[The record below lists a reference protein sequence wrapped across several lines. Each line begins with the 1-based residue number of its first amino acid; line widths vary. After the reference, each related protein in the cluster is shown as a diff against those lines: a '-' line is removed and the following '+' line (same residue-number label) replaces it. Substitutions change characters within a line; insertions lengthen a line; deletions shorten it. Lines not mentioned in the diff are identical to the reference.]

1 MFAKVKPN
9 TQIIGQNIIYFNQ
22 VASTNEFALEL
33 IKQNLA
39 ENGTVVIAEF
49 QSKGRGQYGKS
60 WISEPFENLMFSII
74 LKHVTKSA
82 PDPFTINKI
91 ITLAMYQQLKSELPD
106 HSVAIKWP
114 NDILV
119 NGKKICGIL
128 VENNFSG
135 ATLKHSV
142 IGIGLN
148 VNQHFEHIMHLNAT
162 SLSGLKGTETDRELL
177 LKNILETIESIYLSY
192 LEKGNET
199 ICTKFDKA
207 LYGFGTIG
215 AFDIDGQILMA
226 EVLGCDQL
234 GQLILEINGKDHHYP
249 HGSIKQYIA

>member
-1 MFAKVKPN
+1 VFAKVKPN

-82 PDPFTINKI
+82 TDPFTINKI
-91 ITLAMYQQLKSELPD
+91 ITLAMFQQIQRELPD
-106 HSVAIKWP
+106 EKVVIKWP

-119 NGKKICGIL
+119 NSKKICGIL

-135 ATLKHSV
+135 NLLKHSV

-148 VNQHFEHIMHLNAT
+148 VNQHFEHILQLNAT
-162 SLSGLKGTETDRELL
+162 SLKDCKDFSIDRELV
-177 LKNILETIESIYLSY
+177 LKSCLETFETLYLAY
-192 LEKGNET
+192 LDKGNTAITEQ
-199 ICTKFDKA
+199 FNQS
-207 LYGFGTIG
+207 LYGYNTNSSFE
-215 AFDIDGQILMA
+215 IDGKISIAKVM
-226 EVLGCDQL
+226 GCDAL
-234 GQLILEINGKDHHYP
+234 GQLIVDINGNIHHYP
-249 HGSIKQYIA
+249 HGSIKQIIA

>member
-39 ENGTVVIAEF
+39 ENGTVVISEF
-49 QSKGRGQYGKS
+49 QSRGRGQYGKS

-74 LKHVTKSA
+74 LKHVTNSS

-91 ITLAMYQQLKSELPD
+91 ITLAMQQQLKSELPQ
-106 HSVAIKWP
+106 HKVAIKWP

-119 NGKKICGIL
+119 DGKKICGIL

-135 ATLKHSV
+135 STLKHSV

-162 SLSGLKGTETDRELL
+162 SLSGLKNAETDREALF
-177 LKNILETIESIYLSY
+177 KNILETIESIYFSY
-192 LEKGNET
+192 LKDGSES
-199 ICTKFDKA
+199 ICLDFDKA
-207 LYGFGTIG
+207 LYGYGNSG
-215 AFDIDGQILMA
+215 AFDIDGQIVMA
-226 EVLGCDQL
+226 EVCGCDTQ
-234 GQLILEINGKDHHYP
+234 GQLILEINGNETHYP

>member
-1 MFAKVKPN
+1 VFAKVKPN

-82 PDPFTINKI
+82 TDPFTINKI
-91 ITLAMYQQLKSELPD
+91 ITLAMFQQIQRELPND
-106 HSVAIKWP
+106 KVVIKWP

-135 ATLKHSV
+135 NLLNHSV

-148 VNQHFEHIMHLNAT
+148 VNQPFEHVLQLNAT
-162 SLSGLKGTETDRELL
+162 SLKDCIGYTIDRELV
-177 LKNILETIESIYLSY
+177 LKSCLETFETLY
-192 LEKGNET
+192 LEYIDKGNAAITEQ
-199 ICTKFDKA
+199 FNQA
-207 LYGFGTIG
+207 LYGYNTNGS
-215 AFDIDGQILMA
+215 FDIEGNISIAKVM
-226 EVLGCDQL
+226 GCDAL
-234 GQLILEINGKDHHYP
+234 GQLILDINCNIHHYP
-249 HGSIKQYIA
+249 HGSIKQIIA